1 LIIEV
6 YLVFTNVCYSIQK
19 TKYLVSPVL
28 KNDHRAKRYHCVAD
42 TSRAVFLVWLTIY
55 NFVMVG
61 WPDYGETA
69 ANPCEFFYRVPY
81 WFFYMSLNCR
91 IIFACAR
98 SVLIKYCLNMP
109 YMLEKAALVFELSVL
124 LVWFIWSQATF
135 YENSDN
141 ICISQIGTGG
151 IIFFA
156 AIYVICEITSFM
168 FYYMPLR
175 DTDKLFGKSLD
186 GWANLLTTTE
196 QQLAEMEDGRDE
208 LEDDRVLV
216 VDCPLLTTTEQ
227 QLDEMEDGRDELE
240 DDRVL
245 EVDSP
250 NMGTR
255 SPGGVISQN
264 SLGLISKFHK
274 TVRRNFFA
282 GVWVIIAGTLQCA
295 LFVVFDGSKCIS
307 DKIHLSKTSW
317 YFGPGFGRL
326 TFVTLSLILY
336 VCMMLTDN
344 NWGRAFIPIF
354 FWHKKAWA

>member
-1 LIIEV
+1 MIDVTSSVKITYYLMISTLIIEV

-19 TKYLVSPVL
+19 IKYFVPPVL
-28 KNDHRAKRYHCVAD
+28 KNDHRAKRYHCLAD
-42 TSRAVFLVWLTIY
+42 TSKTVFLVWLTIY

-61 WPDYGETA
+61 WPNYGETA
-69 ANPCEFFYRVPY
+69 ADPCEFFYRVPH
-81 WFFYMSLNCR
+81 WFFYISLNCR
-91 IIFACAR
+91 ITFAWAR
-98 SVLIKYCLNMP
+98 SILIKYCLNMP
-109 YMLEKAALVFELSVL
+109 CMLEKAALGIELSIL
-124 LVWFIWSQATF
+124 LVWFIWNQATF
-135 YENSDN
+135 YEDSDN
-141 ICISQIGTGG
+141 ICISNIGKEG

-168 FYYMPLR
+168 FYYIPLR

-196 QQLAEMEDGRDE
+196 QQLDEMEDGQDE

-216 VDCPLLTTTEQ
+216 VD
-227 QLDEMEDGRDELE
+227 
-240 DDRVL
+240 
-245 EVDSP
+245 SP

-255 SPGGVISQN
+255 TPGNPISQN

-282 GVWVIIAGTLQCA
+282 GVCIIIAGTLQCA
-295 LFVVFDGSKCIS
+295 LLVVFDGSESIS
-307 DKIHLSKTSW
+307 DYVHLSKTSW

-336 VCMMLTDN
+336 VCMMLTEN

-354 FWHKKAWA
+354 FWQKKAWA

>member
-1 LIIEV
+1 
-6 YLVFTNVCYSIQK
+6 
-19 TKYLVSPVL
+19 
-28 KNDHRAKRYHCVAD
+28 
-42 TSRAVFLVWLTIY
+42 
-55 NFVMVG
+55 VMVG

-109 YMLEKAALVFELSVL
+109 CMLEKAALVFELSVL

-141 ICISQIGTGG
+141 ICISQICTGG

-168 FYYMPLR
+168 FYYIPLR

-196 QQLAEMEDGRDE
+196 QQLDEMEDGRDE

-216 VDCPLLTTTEQ
+216 VDCP
-227 QLDEMEDGRDELE
+227 
-240 DDRVL
+240 
-245 EVDSP
+245 

-255 SPGGVISQN
+255 TPGNPISQN

-282 GVWVIIAGTLQCA
+282 GVCIIIAGTLQCA
-295 LFVVFDGSKCIS
+295 LLVVFDGSESIS
-307 DKIHLSKTSW
+307 DYVHLSKTSW

-336 VCMMLTDN
+336 VCMMLTEN

-354 FWHKKAWA
+354 FWQKKAWA